1 MNLLWQRAD
10 AEKHTVTTVPA
21 SEHCYALFHPVAN
34 HLGQLS
40 MGSLNPSDRLCGGK
54 HVTHHFWSQEAS
66 NPSHVPG
73 SQPLL
78 FRTSWKSSFPGPL
91 PAHSCPALAM
101 RVPPQM
107 LACLTSADPG
117 PAHLLKQQSL
127 KRAITVALHKLTKCI
142 FDDVLLKGISKD

>member
-10 AEKHTVTTVPA
+10 AEYTVTTVPA
-21 SEHCYALFHPVAN
+21 SEHCNTLFHPVAN

-40 MGSLNPSDRLCGGK
+40 MGSLNPSDRLCGGR
-54 HVTHHFWSQEAS
+54 HVTHHLW
-66 NPSHVPG
+66 

-91 PAHSCPALAM
+91 PAHSCPALAL

-107 LACLTSADPG
+107 LVCLTSADPG

-127 KRAITVALHKLTKCI
+127 KRAITVALHKLTKSI